1 MSDHRRLGR
10 ALGLFATD
18 ERLGAGLPI
27 WLPRGAALRAE
38 LERFIV
44 EQERRAGYQHVYTP
58 VLARRELYELSGHW
72 AHYADDMFPPMRVG
86 DAESVLR
93 PMICPHHALVFDAA
107 GRSYRELP
115 LRIAELGAMYRA
127 ERSGVVGGL
136 SRVRAMTLNDGHV
149 FCAPQQVSDEVVG
162 VLEMVQRAYAAL
174 GISVHRY
181 RLSLRGAGDKYV
193 DDARAWGQAERMLRA
208 ALDRV
213 GLDYEEAPGEAAFY
227 GPKLDLQVCDPAGRE
242 ETLSTV
248 QVDLVLP
255 RRLGLSYVGADG
267 EPHVP
272 VMVHRS
278 VISTM
283 ERVVAHLIEVHD
295 GAFPPWLAPV
305 QVIVLPVG
313 APGQA
318 VRDSFAAADLRVVL
332 DDGDRT
338 LGARVRS
345 AQQQRIPYI
354 AVVGQR
360 EADAGSVALRLRDG
374 RLLDLPLADAVAH
387 VSDAVQA
394 RWQRGQ

>member
-374 RLLDLPLADAVAH
+374 RLLDLSLADAVAH
-387 VSDAVQA
+387 VRDAVQA